1 MRKHR
6 DGNSNDELS
15 DDALLQREASERREY
30 VRLGDREPHL
40 RDTNYRSLKASKA
53 LMHAWERWS
62 RTNIAI
68 RLRGLLSRF
77 SN

>member
-6 DGNSNDELS
+6 DGNHNDELS
-15 DDALLQREASERREY
+15 DDALQQREESERREY
-30 VRLGDREPHL
+30 VRLGEREPHL
-40 RDTNYRSLKASKA
+40 RDTNYRELTGSKA

-62 RTNIAI
+62 RTNIAM

-77 SN
+77 Q